1 MDVVGHLRNPDYTG
15 ERRCMP
21 CTVVNVAV
29 VALVTAGLAAVGRPF
44 VAGGA
49 ALAGLALVALRG
61 YVVPYTPQFAPRIVA
76 ALPVPDAWFHRDGAV
91 SPDGGQPGGDG
102 SLADAN
108 ELSGEAVLRRLG
120 EAGVIREDGDRI
132 VLDEEFERLWHG
144 GMDQLRT
151 GSELVAAVESFP
163 GIEAAEAVETDDGRW
178 IDVQGQSR
186 LVPRPVAVAEAAAVW
201 AMPDGV
207 RDEVALAAARPLRQ
221 FLEECPVCETPL
233 EASSTASC
241 CGGHRNPRQTPQE
254 TLVCPECQQR
264 VVTLPRPQS

>member
-1 MDVVGHLRNPDYTG
+1 MDVVGRLRNPDYTG
-15 ERRCMP
+15 ERRCVP

-29 VALVTAGLAAVGRPF
+29 VALAAVGLTAVGYPA
-44 VAGGA
+44 VAVGGA
-49 ALAGLALVALRG
+49 FVGLALVALRG
-61 YVVPYTPQFAPRIVA
+61 YVVPYTPRFAPRLVD
-76 ALPVPDAWFHRDGAV
+76 ALPVPTAWFHPDGEAA
-91 SPDGGQPGGDG
+91 PDGGRSGDG

-108 ELSGEAVLRRLG
+108 ELSGEAVLRRLA

-144 GMDQLRT
+144 GMEQLRT

-163 GIEAAEAVETDDGRW
+163 GIEAAEAVEADDGRW
-178 IDVQGQSR
+178 IDVEGQST

-207 RDEVALAAARPLRQ
+207 PDEVALAAARPLRQ

-233 EASSTASC
+233 EPSSTASC
-241 CGGHRNPRQTPQE
+241 CGGHRNPRETPRE
-254 TLVCPECQQR
+254 TLVCPECEQR
-264 VVTLPRPQS
+264 VVTLPRPQG